1 MNLKK
6 ILCVSLVSISVL
18 SLAVNCK
25 PKESE
30 DNSIVVLAAAIG
42 SAPSASKA
50 QVVDRYLALG
60 YQSYDKSYQDAVALE
75 TAVTAYTNSAANH
88 TNLKNLY
95 VKARATYLV
104 TEAFRFSGGPI
115 DNTAIIGCG
124 SNADGSGAEECE
136 GLINAWPL
144 DETAIDNYAGAN
156 TYTDILAANGTGGN
170 EGDPE
175 KSITVGWHAIEYIL
189 WGSDTGA
196 GNETNSGVATSG
208 DVFAKKAYL
217 VAITGGLV
225 KQLKLIRDQFADGT
239 TYSTSLKSNP
249 DAAVTAIFQGLGKFI
264 AGEWGGERLTGTFG
278 GDQEEEHS
286 CFSDTTKA
294 DFYYDAQGVLNVWN
308 GSYELQK
315 GVVLSTGPGLSSLYG
330 ALTAPP
336 MTAQLTQSRD
346 AFCLNLPEETA
357 DPNYTT
363 TCPSGSMTQRY
374 DQIIK
379 NAGTPVLISEY
390 QILFNTQFL
399 IGDTIKKTITEAARA
414 VGVAITDFS
423 I

>member
-6 ILCVSLVSISVL
+6 ITFVTLFTISAFLVL
-18 SLAVNCK
+18 TNCK
-25 PKESE
+25 PKEKNGN
-30 DNSIVVLAAAIG
+30 DMTIFAIIG
-42 SAPSASKA
+42 SIPTATKA

-60 YQSYDKSYQDAVALE
+60 YESYDKSYQDAVALE
-75 TAVTAYTNSAANH
+75 AAVIAYTNSAANH

-95 VKARATYLV
+95 VKARASYLI
-104 TEAFRFSGGPI
+104 TEGFRFSNGPI
-115 DNTAIIGCG
+115 DNSTVLGCG
-124 SNADGSGAEECE
+124 AGVNGSGAEECE

-144 DETAIDNYAGAN
+144 DETAIDNYGGAN
-156 TYTDILAANGTGGN
+156 NYADILAANGTGGA
-170 EGDPE
+170 EADPE

-196 GNETNSGVATSG
+196 GNENASGVATSAN
-208 DVFAKKAYL
+208 VFAKKGYL
-217 VAITGGLV
+217 VAITSGLV
-225 KQLKLIRDQFADGT
+225 LQLKLVRDQYTEGTAYSVAMKAD
-239 TYSTSLKSNP
+239 P
-249 DAAVTAIFQGLGKFI
+249 DAAITSIYQGLGKFI
-264 AGEWGGERLTGTFG
+264 AGEWGGERLTGTFA

-294 DFYYDAQGVLNVWN
+294 DFYYDAQGVLNIWT
-308 GSYELQK
+308 GSYELVK
-315 GVVLSTGPGLSSLYG
+315 GAPTSTGPGLASLFG
-330 ALTAPP
+330 AITAPP
-336 MTAQLTQSRD
+336 MGPQLVQARD
-346 AFCLNLPEETA
+346 AFCLNLPEQVA

-363 TCPSGSMTQRY
+363 SCPPGSMTERY

-379 NAGTPVLISEY
+379 NAGTPTQISEY

-399 IGDTIKKTITEAARA
+399 IGDTMKKTVTEAAKA